1 MRFTLA
7 TEAVDVAALR
17 DSLTHPGSGGFCS
30 FEGWVRN
37 NNEGRDV
44 SGLAYEAYAELA
56 ISEGTQVVDEAMA
69 RYGVLAAHCVHRVG
83 DLKIG
88 DLAVW
93 IGVSAAHRDEAFRAC
108 RYIID
113 EIKHRLPIWKKE
125 HYVGGDTAWVACTHP
140 AHIEIEHADG
150 RPDGHSHEGH
160 AHTPSAFTPDYSRQ
174 TRLTD
179 VGDAGQAKLAAARVL
194 VIGAGGLGCPV
205 ISYLAGAG
213 VGTLGIVDGDVLEAS
228 NLHRQVMYDAR
239 DVGQRKVDLAARRV
253 AALNPAVTVRTFAE
267 PLRADI
273 IAGVFAQFDLVVE
286 CTDDLGSRY
295 LANDAAVLSGT
306 PLILASVYQYEG
318 QLQVVS
324 AIPGHACLRCLW
336 PEQPAP
342 VLAGS
347 CAETGVLGPV
357 PGVLGTMQAMEAL
370 KLLLGLPGA
379 GDPSLQLV
387 NLLDGSRQR
396 LPIDAANGCA
406 LHGGCMVVAQR
417 GLDGAKVDID
427 RRFDDLADAV
437 ARGFTLV
444 DVRDADEIE
453 VSPLS
458 IASLR
463 VPASDIDTCP
473 LDLFRGEVLLV
484 CASGKRSHHAARQ
497 LHQRGID
504 AYSLAGGLNALRDS
518 NVCA

>member
-1 MRFTLA
+1 MTRFTLA
-7 TEAVDVAALR
+7 TEPVDVATLR
-17 DSLTHPGSGGFCS
+17 DTLKHSGAGGFCS

-37 NNEGRDV
+37 NNEGREV

-56 ISEGTQVVDEAMA
+56 ISEGERVVDEAVA

-83 DLKIG
+83 DLRIG

-125 HYVGGDTAWVACTHP
+125 HYIEGDTAWVACTHA
-140 AHIEIEHADG
+140 AHIEADDH
-150 RPDGHSHEGH
+150 PDGHSHESHIH
-160 AHTPSAFTPDYSRQ
+160 APSTFTPDYSRQ
-174 TRLTD
+174 TRLRD
-179 VGDAGQAKLAAARVL
+179 VGDTGQAKLAAARVL

-213 VGTLGIVDGDVLEAS
+213 VGTLGIVDDDVLEAS

-239 DVGQRKVDLAARRV
+239 DIGQRKVGLAARRV
-253 AALNPAVTVRTFAE
+253 AALNPAVKVQTFAE
-267 PLRADI
+267 PLRADT
-273 IAGVFAQFDLVVE
+273 IADVFAQFDLVVE

-295 LANDAAVLSGT
+295 LANDAAVLTGT

-324 AIPGHACLRCLW
+324 ALPGHACLRCLW
-336 PEQPAP
+336 PEPPSPA
-342 VLAGS
+342 LAGS

-357 PGVLGTMQAMEAL
+357 PGVLGTLQAMEAL

-379 GDPSLQLV
+379 GDSSLQLV
-387 NLLDGSRQR
+387 DLLEGTRQR
-396 LPIDAANGCA
+396 LPVDVASGCV
-406 LHGGCMVVAQR
+406 LHGGCTVVAQR
-417 GLDGAKVDID
+417 ALDAAMVDID
-427 RRFDDLADAV
+427 RRFDDLADVV
-437 ARGFTLV
+437 ARGFVVV
-444 DVRDADEIE
+444 DVRDADEIDA
-453 VSPLS
+453 SPLPV
-458 IASLR
+458 ASLCI
-463 VPASDIDTCP
+463 PASEIATCP
-473 LDLFRGEVLLV
+473 LGPFHGDVLLV

-497 LHQRGID
+497 LRQRGVE
-504 AYSLAGGLNALRDS
+504 AYSLVGGLNALRYS
-518 NVCA
+518 AVCA